1 MSAFQ
6 KVVVVDNGE
15 RAPEFALSA
24 ELAEMGYASVTAPVE
39 AADDVLALI
48 PSPAAIV
55 LQMPRSAGF
64 AERQRFMA
72 LADRLREQQRGT
84 GIPVIV
90 LGGPNGATSAVLQ
103 NELGTRILSKP
114 EF

>member
-1 MSAFQ
+1 
-6 KVVVVDNGE
+6 
-15 RAPEFALSA
+15 
-24 ELAEMGYASVTAPVE
+24 MGYASVTAPVE

>member
-1 MSAFQ
+1 MSVFQ
-6 KVVVVDNGE
+6 KVVVVDSGE

-24 ELAEMGYASVTAPVE
+24 ELAEMGFASVTAPVE
-39 AADDVLALI
+39 AADDVLALN

-55 LQMPRSAGF
+55 LQMPRTASW

-72 LADRLREQQRGT
+72 LADRLREQQRET

-90 LGGPNGATSAVLQ
+90 LGGSNGATSAILQ

-114 EF
+114 EL

>member
-1 MSAFQ
+1 
-6 KVVVVDNGE
+6 
-15 RAPEFALSA
+15 
-24 ELAEMGYASVTAPVE
+24 
-39 AADDVLALI
+39 
-48 PSPAAIV
+48 
-55 LQMPRSAGF
+55 MPRSAGF

-90 LGGPNGATSAVLQ
+90 IGGPNGATSAVLQ

-114 EF
+114 EL